1 MHTDNPL
8 WWDEVNCCWTEAGE
22 SYISK
27 LKNMTGYMR
36 QRFYEGKWVGAEGLI
51 YTEYNPEVNLVDP
64 WPIPKHW
71 TRYLSIDFGYNNPFV
86 CQWWA
91 EDEDGRLYRYRELYG
106 TNTTVEDWAHQI
118 HELSGKEV
126 YKAIICDH
134 DMEDRATLER
144 HITHSEDNC
153 MGGKEKNQ
161 RRLPNKRQQT
171 VGADKERRSV
181 QIGIEQVQH
190 RLKVQKDGKPRL
202 YLFKNALVEADTR
215 LLAQKKPTC
224 TEEEIDNYV
233 WDEVKSSRLGDRV
246 LEQPRKVDDHGM
258 DAMRY
263 IVRHVDAR
271 ITTQPTL
278 NIFGKSV
285 KHSYK
290 GGNVQGGDEIIL
302 DKMQWWKDK

>member
-1 MHTDNPL
+1 
-8 WWDEVNCCWTEAGE
+8 
-22 SYISK
+22 
-27 LKNMTGYMR
+27 
-36 QRFYEGKWVGAEGLI
+36 
-51 YTEYNPEVNLVDP
+51 
-64 WPIPKHW
+64 
-71 TRYLSIDFGYNNPFV
+71 
-86 CQWWA
+86 
-91 EDEDGRLYRYRELYG
+91 
-106 TNTTVEDWAHQI
+106 
-118 HELSGKEV
+118 
-126 YKAIICDH
+126 
-134 DMEDRATLER
+134 
-144 HITHSEDNC
+144 
-153 MGGKEKNQ
+153 
-161 RRLPNKRQQT
+161 

-263 IVRHVDAR
+263 VVRHVDAR